1 MKNHFVLVWDPTN
14 PATKKTVL
22 QEGLEPP
29 TLGLLDPC
37 STKLSYQSCTG
48 PRSGSNQR
56 PSHTQS
62 DAQPTELP
70 GHIQC
75 KSLILGAKWD
85 QKGSGLKFLPKCSAV
100 MQPTPMILLRAPRR
114 VFFSPSQFIK
124 GSVKLCYHYILN
136 ALCQS
141 RWLAFGVQAEIVKAQ
156 TKRSFRSSE
165 IEASIQC
172 RESRT

>member
-1 MKNHFVLVWDPTN
+1 MKDRFVLVWDPTN

-37 STKLSYQSCTG
+37 STKLSYQSNTG
-48 PRSGSNQR
+48 PRSGSNHG
-56 PSHTQS
+56 PSHIQS
-62 DAQPTELP
+62 DVQPTELH

-75 KSLILGAKWD
+75 KSLKLGAKWD

-100 MQPTPMILLRAPRR
+100 TQPTPMILLRAPRR
-114 VFFSPSQFIK
+114 VFFFSPSHFIK
-124 GSVKLCYHYILN
+124 GSVKLCYHYIPN

-141 RWLAFGVQAEIVKAQ
+141 GWFAFGVQVEIVKAQ
-156 TKRSFRSSE
+156 TKRSFRSWE
-165 IEASIQC
+165 IEA
-172 RESRT
+172 RGVR